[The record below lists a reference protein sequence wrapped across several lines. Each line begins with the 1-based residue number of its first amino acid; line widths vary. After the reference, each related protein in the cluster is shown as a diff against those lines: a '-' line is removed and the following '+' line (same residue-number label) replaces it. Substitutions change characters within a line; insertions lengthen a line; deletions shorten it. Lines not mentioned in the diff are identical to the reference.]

1 MEHMER
7 ILLCVCVCVC
17 DYCEGRVG
25 FLVIHMDIVKSI
37 LASVFAY
44 EDDHASTLCYDN
56 L

>member
-7 ILLCVCVCVC
+7 ILLCVCVC
-17 DYCEGRVG
+17 DYFEGTVG
-25 FLVIHMDIVKSI
+25 FLVIHLDVVKYI
-37 LASVFAY
+37 LASVFVY